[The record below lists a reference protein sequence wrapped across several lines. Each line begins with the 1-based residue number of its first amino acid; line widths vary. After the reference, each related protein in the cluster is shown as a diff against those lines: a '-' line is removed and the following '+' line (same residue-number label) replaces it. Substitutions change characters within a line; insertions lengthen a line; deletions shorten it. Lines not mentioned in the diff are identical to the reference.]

1 MKRIKVENIDELP
14 RGRTDWARVDAMT
27 DDEVLAAALADP
39 DAQPM
44 TDDELAR
51 MDSRTDI
58 KALRARLGMTQ
69 EEFATN
75 FGLSLSA
82 LRDWEQFR
90 VRPDQAA
97 RTLLRVIA
105 ANPEAVRKVVA

>member
-1 MKRIKVENIDELP
+1 MKRIKIDDFNNRP
-14 RGRTDWARVDAMT
+14 RGKTDWARLDAMT
-27 DDEVLAAALADP
+27 DEEVLANALSDP

-44 TDDELAR
+44 TEEELAR
-51 MDSRTDI
+51 MKPRTDI

-69 EEFATN
+69 EEFAAN

-105 ANPEAVRKVVA
+105 ADPEAVRKVVA

>member
-1 MKRIKVENIDELP
+1 MKRISIDDPKNIP
-14 RGRTDWARVDAMT
+14 PGRTNWARVDAMT
-27 DDEVLAAALADP
+27 DEEVLANALSDP

-44 TDDELAR
+44 TEEELAR
-51 MDSRTDI
+51 MKPRTDT

-69 EEFATN
+69 EEFAAN

-105 ANPEAVRKVVA
+105 ADPDAVRKVVA